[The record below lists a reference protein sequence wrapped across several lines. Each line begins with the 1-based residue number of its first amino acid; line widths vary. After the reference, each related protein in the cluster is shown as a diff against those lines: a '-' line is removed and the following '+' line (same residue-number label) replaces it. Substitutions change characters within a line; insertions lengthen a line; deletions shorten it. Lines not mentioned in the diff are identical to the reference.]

1 MSEPKTIYDA
11 SDLKAAAALFAIEE
25 VGFLLD
31 RLSSTEVNLKA
42 CIRSE
47 TQSAVLS
54 GLEEL
59 SQQQEQLINRALNR
73 LKIRTSLV
81 EPKHYS
87 LQWLLATALIALLSG
102 VLIGIGLAN
111 HL

>member
-31 RLSSTEVNLKA
+31 RLIKA

-59 SQQQEQLINRALNR
+59 SQQQEQSINRALNR